1 MYKTASPYVKEL
13 LKGEIPWQP
22 FTAETFENAIRQDKM
37 IFLHIGNIAN
47 IQARMQAYALFS
59 DQRTID
65 ILKENF
71 ICIAIDTEDVPE
83 AYLIGMDLLI
93 INEQKIS
100 EHINIFSLP
109 GVKPVTSFSSLL
121 PDDFLHIARNIL
133 TSFAHKREKLELAG
147 KYLTQRLKLSG
158 IITKKEE
165 EKTISPKLLHAY
177 IRSWSSRFL
186 NKENKYRR
194 KPYTLAARNLLFIL
208 EYAHQYNMQ
217 EYMEFIDETLQHV
230 YYSPMFDPIEGG
242 LFREAEDYTLKAP
255 SYEKVLYENANA
267 ITLFTTAYKY
277 LKKRIYKEAAE
288 RIAEFLESSMMIPGK
303 GYFTYVTLN
312 GNPSDSD
319 YYKYSLKELKDVFPS
334 RWKAV
339 GSALG
344 MDIKKDPAAMQ
355 TISNTSRYWDI
366 SYDELVI
373 LKRIRKQRAGSL
385 LLDKRV
391 MTGYNCKVASAFC
404 AMSTACPKTGQKYL
418 HMASQII
425 DNILKIQKK
434 GTVALY
440 KYISCTHAEYS
451 ISDLYDYSLFLNCV
465 LMQYILT
472 KEKKYL
478 SLAKTYSE
486 YIFVNYYIP
495 ETGMFSKTSHEKLR
509 IPLKRAP
516 VIDYNTLSSNSI
528 MAENML
534 LLNKVDEKDST
545 YISTFKQQIYN
556 IEPQLIGSG
565 PFMTG
570 WGMQLLNYLTRYT
583 TSAPDEQ

>member
-22 FTAETFENAIRQDKM
+22 FTGETLNRAAEQDKM
-37 IFLHIGNIAN
+37 IFVHIGNIAN
-47 IQARMQAYALFS
+47 IQARIQAYALFS
-59 DQRTID
+59 DPRVINV
-65 ILKENF
+65 LKENF
-71 ICIAIDTEDVPE
+71 ICIALDTEDVPE
-83 AYLIGMDLLI
+83 AYLIGMDLLL

-100 EHINIFSLP
+100 EYINIFSLP

-121 PDDFLHIARNIL
+121 PDDLLQIARNML
-133 TSFAHKREKLELAG
+133 NSFAHKREKLELAG

-158 IITKKEE
+158 IVTKKEE
-165 EKTISPKLLHAY
+165 EKNISPKLLHAY

-186 NKENKYRR
+186 DKDNKYRR

-208 EYAHQYNMQ
+208 EYAQHYKMQ
-217 EYMEFIDETLQHV
+217 EYLQYIDESLQHV

-255 SYEKVLYENANA
+255 SYEKIIYENANA

-277 LKKRIYKEAAE
+277 LKRRIYKEAAE

-303 GYFTYVTLN
+303 GYITYITLN
-312 GNPSDSD
+312 GNPSSSD
-319 YYKYSLKELKDVFPS
+319 YYKYSLKELQEVFPN

-339 GSALG
+339 CSALG
-344 MDIKKDPAAMQ
+344 MNPKEDPAAMQ
-355 TISNTSRYWDI
+355 TISNTPKYWDI
-366 SYDELVI
+366 SYDELTV
-373 LKRIRKQRAGSL
+373 LKRIRKQRSGSL
-385 LLDKRV
+385 LYDKRV
-391 MTGYNCKVASAFC
+391 MTGYNCKVASALC
-404 AMSTACPKTGQKYL
+404 SMGAVCPKTGQKYL
-418 HMASQII
+418 HMAAQII

-434 GTVALY
+434 GTISLY
-440 KYISCTHAEYS
+440 KYISCTNAEYS

-465 LMQYILT
+465 LMQYRLT

-495 ETGMFSKTSHEKLR
+495 ETGMFSKTSQEKPR
-509 IPLKRAP
+509 IPIKRAP

-534 LLNKVDEKDST
+534 LLNQVIGGDGI
-545 YISTFKQQIYN
+545 YINTFKQQIYN

-570 WGMQLLNYLTRYT
+570 WGMQLLNYLTRYGS
-583 TSAPDEQ
+583 SASDEQ